1 MVLYEMRRAR
11 EVLRF
16 YREFAHACPDELSTM
31 AAFLTAP
38 NGNPVQAV
46 VACHCGASA
55 EGEKAFKPFRT
66 FGPPMTDLVEPVPY
80 VAMQCLFD
88 EGWPPGAPALL
99 EVEFSAHGER
109 RRHRNAGNRR
119 RRRALAHDLN
129 CPPADARR
137 LQPGWS
143 HRNGVCPSR
152 RAALLRDLL
161 GLDRFGR
168 LREKHRL
175 DAGVLGGDATVRG
188 AWRLCQRPG

>member
-1 MVLYEMRRAR
+1 VTSFEYQLHPVGPVLGGMVLYEMRRAR

-38 NGNPVQAV
+38 NGNPIWAV

-55 EGEKAFKPFRT
+55 EGERAFKPFRT
-66 FGPPMTDLVEPVPY
+66 FGPPMTDLVGPMPY

-109 RRHRNAGNRR
+109 RRIEMPATYAAAVPSPMTYSRRSDCNAARCRTCSIASHAGVRVHVFGVDQSS
-119 RRRALAHDLN
+119 RAL
-129 CPPADARR
+129 
-137 LQPGWS
+137 G
-143 HRNGVCPSR
+143 
-152 RAALLRDLL
+152 
-161 GLDRFGR
+161 
-168 LREKHRL
+168 
-175 DAGVLGGDATVRG
+175 
-188 AWRLCQRPG
+188 